1 MSDLASGSAS
11 GYIYQFEKALL
22 TLSSLQNSKDFV
34 SIESVDDVA
43 AHDEKGFV
51 LMTFQAKHSILS
63 TGTTFEDTSKA
74 LWRTLEIWTQKID
87 NKTFNDKTVF
97 VCSTNK
103 KLSDDSLLSKIK
115 KENFSNVLLL
125 INNLLTTQKTKLLT
139 AKKGTHIQKIIDYIE
154 FVLSSQSS
162 FEIIKNNIIIED
174 EENAKEKFFSEL
186 HLGNDN
192 YTDISRN
199 AIYEEFY
206 GWISLRA
213 KSKWLNS
220 DLANFSKNDFDRK
233 HYQITTNSSIMNAV
247 FRTKKLLGAIDE
259 HLISKVRQEVFVTQ
273 LEDIKRNKGAKERI
287 ILKAIHDFIY
297 SDVEIKHIIVKGD
310 YTEYDFEVFV
320 EQCKIHWQELYDSKV
335 LKELDEYNED
345 DKNSISIEIYDTI
358 MKSIELKFK
367 EGFGFT
373 TESEYVKNGCFLNLS
388 NKPEI
393 GWRPDWQIKYKSK

>member
-22 TLSSLQNSKDFV
+22 TLSRLQNNKDFV

-43 AHDEKGFV
+43 AHDEKGSV

-74 LWRTLEIWTQKID
+74 LWRTLEIWIQKI
-87 NKTFNDKTVF
+87 NNNTFNDKTIF

-115 KENFSNVLLL
+115 SETFSNVIIL
-125 INNLLTTQKTKLLT
+125 INNLSTIQKTKLSL
-139 AKKGTHIQKIIDYIE
+139 AKKGTHIQKIVNYID
-154 FVLSSQSS
+154 FVLLNQTV
-162 FEIIKNNIIIED
+162 FEIIKNNLQIED
-174 EENAKEKFFSEL
+174 EEKAKEKFIGEL
-186 HLGNDN
+186 HLSSDN
-192 YTDISRN
+192 YTDTIRDS
-199 AIYEEFY
+199 IYEEFY
-206 GWISLRA
+206 GWLSLRA

-220 DLANFSKNDFDRK
+220 DVAHFSKKEFDDK
-233 HYQITTNSSIMNAV
+233 YYQIKTNPSIMNVV
-247 FRTKKLLGAIDE
+247 FRTKERLGSIDAS
-259 HLISKVRQEVFVTQ
+259 LIKKARQEMFVRQ
-273 LEDIKRNKGAKERI
+273 LEGITRNKEAKERI
-287 ILKAIHDFIY
+287 IVKAIHDFIY
-297 SDVEIKHIIVKGD
+297 SDVEIKHIIIKGD

-320 EQCKIHWQELYDSKV
+320 KQCKTHWQELYDIKV
-335 LKELDEYNED
+335 LKEIDEYDEEE
-345 DKNSISIEIYDTI
+345 KNLISIDIYDSI

-373 TESEYVKNGCFLNLS
+373 TENEYVKNGCFLNLS

-393 GWRPDWQIKYKSK
+393 GWRPDWKIKYQSK

>member
-22 TLSSLQNSKDFV
+22 TLSRLQNNKDFV

-43 AHDEKGFV
+43 AHDEKGSV

-74 LWRTLEIWTQKID
+74 LWRTLEIWIQKI
-87 NKTFNDKTVF
+87 NNNTFNDKTIF

-115 KENFSNVLLL
+115 SETFSNVIIL
-125 INNLLTTQKTKLLT
+125 INNLSTIQKTKLSL
-139 AKKGTHIQKIIDYIE
+139 AKKGTHIQKIVNYID
-154 FVLSSQSS
+154 FVLLNQTV
-162 FEIIKNNIIIED
+162 FEIIKNNLQIED
-174 EENAKEKFFSEL
+174 EEKAKEKFIGEL
-186 HLGNDN
+186 HQSSDN
-192 YTDISRN
+192 YTDTIRDS
-199 AIYEEFY
+199 IYEEFY
-206 GWISLRA
+206 GWLSLRA

-220 DLANFSKNDFDRK
+220 DVAHFSKKEFDDK
-233 HYQITTNSSIMNAV
+233 YYQIKTNPSIMNVV
-247 FRTKKLLGAIDE
+247 FRTKERLGSIDAS
-259 HLISKVRQEVFVTQ
+259 LIKKARQEMFVRQ
-273 LEDIKRNKGAKERI
+273 LEGITRNKEAKERI
-287 ILKAIHDFIY
+287 IVKAIHDFIY
-297 SDVEIKHIIVKGD
+297 SDVEIKHIIIKGD

-320 EQCKIHWQELYDSKV
+320 KQCKTHWQELYDIKV
-335 LKELDEYNED
+335 LKEIDEYDEEE
-345 DKNSISIEIYDTI
+345 KNLISIDIYDSI

-373 TESEYVKNGCFLNLS
+373 TENEYVKNGCFLNLS

-393 GWRPDWQIKYKSK
+393 GWRPDWKIKYQSK